1 MQHLLSPRTT
11 FPIATTSATL
21 DEQAAFEPAETAYE
35 KYLDVRA
42 KCREDYE
49 DRCQIDEEDN
59 QDEPDS

>member
-1 MQHLLSPRTT
+1 MGCFICGRGNCIPSFHS
-11 FPIATTSATL
+11 L
-21 DEQAAFEPAETAYE
+21 DEQAAYEPAETAYE

-49 DRCQIDEEDN
+49 NRCQIDEEDD